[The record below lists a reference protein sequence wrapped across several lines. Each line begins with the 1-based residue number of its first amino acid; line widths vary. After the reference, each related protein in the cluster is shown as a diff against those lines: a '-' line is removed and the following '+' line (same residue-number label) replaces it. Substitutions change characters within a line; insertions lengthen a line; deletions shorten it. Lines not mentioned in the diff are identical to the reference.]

1 MEYAHLHS
9 RHLSVIFKFA
19 DIHKKRRSETR
30 AAMNARFAAGRE
42 IVFSNAE
49 GVAFDNEIAPYP

>member
-1 MEYAHLHS
+1 M
-9 RHLSVIFKFA
+9 